1 MFSKTVVAAAVLLLV
16 GWNAVRLDAQSG
28 VDGYWTGRASYLG
41 DDLPIDIV
49 LQSAPPGLEGFFS
62 APALRAYRYPLRNI
76 LVTGSNLTFELVG
89 DAGAFAFNGSIDGNS
104 LTGSWNLFGVIAD
117 VSMARGVLPPI
128 PYTREA
134 ITCRNGSLTLAGT
147 LLIPNGSGPYPA
159 VVFVHGSGS
168 ETRDASNFLAD
179 RITREGVASLTF
191 DKRGAGASNGDWRE
205 ATFTDLAR
213 DVLACVDVLKVRRD
227 IIRNKIGLAGAS
239 QAGWIAPLAASLS
252 PDVAFLALISGPA
265 VPVWR
270 EGWWDAEYRMRQRG
284 FGATDIEKARTI
296 LRLNDEVT
304 RTGRAFGELQ
314 RLVDVQRA
322 EAWFPAL
329 GLPEP
334 LPPPDAPFRRFYR
347 RILDFDPLPIL
358 QRMSIPSLWLLGD
371 RDAEMP
377 SEETAAILEQLKQQG
392 KQITIRMFSGADHS
406 LFVAG
411 EPSQSFRWPRVVP
424 AYIDAFT
431 DWIKG
436 R

>member
-16 GWNAVRLDAQSG
+16 GWSAVRLNAQSSA
-28 VDGYWTGRASYLG
+28 DGYWTGRAAYQG

-49 LQSAPPGLEGFFS
+49 LQSAPSGLEGFFS
-62 APALRAYRYPLRNI
+62 APTLRAYKYPLRN
-76 LVTGSNLTFELVG
+76 VSVAGSNLTFELVG
-89 DAGAFAFNGSIDGNS
+89 DAGAFAFKGRIEGNS
-104 LTGSWNLFGVIAD
+104 LTGSWNLFGVTAD
-117 VSMARGVLPPI
+117 VSLARGVLPPI
-128 PYTREA
+128 PYMREA
-134 ITCRNGSLTLAGT
+134 ITCRNGSVTLAGT
-147 LLIPNGSGPYPA
+147 LLVPSGSGPYSA

-179 RITREGVASLTF
+179 RITREGVASLIF
-191 DKRGAGASNGDWRE
+191 DKRGAGASSGDWRE

-213 DVLACVDVLKVRRD
+213 DVLACVEVLKVRQN
-227 IIRNKIGLAGAS
+227 IIRSKIGLAGAS

-270 EGWWDAEYRMRQRG
+270 EGWWDAEFRMLQRG
-284 FGATDIEKARTI
+284 FGAAEIEKAQTI

-304 RTGRAFGELQ
+304 RSGRAFDELQ
-314 RLVDVQRA
+314 KLVEAQRT

-329 GLPEP
+329 GLPEQ

-377 SEETAAILEQLKQQG
+377 SEETAAILEQLRKQG
-392 KQITIRMFSGADHS
+392 KPVTIRMFSEADHS
-406 LFVAG
+406 LFVASG
-411 EPSQSFRWPRVVP
+411 PSQSFRWPRVVA